1 MSGENNQAS
10 LSCSVRLLLLNG
22 LLNGTRWCLGA
33 LCRQMIDV
41 SLALQA
47 EIQGAKEL
55 KATLATQICFLQ
67 PLVPAYTEAKL
78 GSLLLLP

>member
-10 LSCSVRLLLLNG
+10 LSCSVKLLLLNG

-47 EIQGAKEL
+47 ETQGAKEL
-55 KATLATQICFLQ
+55 KATLATHKYASCGHLCQ
-67 PLVPAYTEAKL
+67 PTLRL
-78 GSLLLLP
+78 S

>member
-47 EIQGAKEL
+47 EIRGAKEL
-55 KATLATQICFLQ
+55 KATLATQKS
-67 PLVPAYTEAKL
+67 ASR
-78 GSLLLLP
+78 GH